1 MDNISNRIINE
12 VRGVN
17 RVCYDISSKP
27 PSTIG
32 MYNFYHPIIKKMKRK
47 LIRHVLRRFANIFF
61 KINTNVGREI
71 YFKET
76 PKNQLLI
83 TKTSENL
90 YYIIN
95 SSDKVISKSIYCN
108 KKSFDAHH
116 LTNALN
122 LIPCSKSI
130 LLDVGANIGTIGIF
144 GISKGYFD
152 KCIAFEPDRI
162 ILNF

>member
-1 MDNISNRIINE
+1 M
-12 VRGVN
+12 
-17 RVCYDISSKP
+17 
-27 PSTIG
+27 
-32 MYNFYHPIIKKMKRK
+32 
-47 LIRHVLRRFANIFF
+47 
-61 KINTNVGREI
+61 
-71 YFKET
+71 
-76 PKNQLLI
+76 I

-152 KCIAFEPDRI
+152 KCIAFEPDPNNFKLLKQNVL
-162 ILNF
+162 LNDLDEVKK